1 MEYDKELQD
10 AFRNLG
16 KRDVDTFPADVV
28 SVDKIKG
35 TCNVTDDNLTFTN
48 VRLSSVIDRNNKKFF
63 LFPKVGS
70 SVLVSPINEDLK
82 NLYVEEYSEIESLE
96 LVISTVEFKVDQDGF
111 LLKKENE
118 TLKKLI
124 EDLITAVQ
132 NMSFAVSTPSGSG
145 TTTTLINLAEFT
157 AVKTRFNQFLKG
169 N

>member
-1 MEYDKELQD
+1 MDNDKELQD
-10 AFRNLG
+10 AFRKLG

-28 SVDKIKG
+28 SFDKIKG
-35 TCNVTDDNLTFTN
+35 TCNVTDGNLTFTN
-48 VRLSSVIDRNNKKFF
+48 VRLSSVIDGSNKKLF

-96 LVISTVEFKVDQDGF
+96 LVINTVEFKVDQDGF

-118 TLKKLI
+118 TLKKLV

-132 NMSFAVSTPSGSG
+132 NMSFAVSTPSGPG

>member
-1 MEYDKELQD
+1 MEKDLQD
-10 AFRNLG
+10 AFRKL
-16 KRDVDTFPADVV
+16 KQRDVDTFPVEVV
-28 SVDKIKG
+28 SVNKTQG
-35 TCNVTDDNLTFTN
+35 TCSVTDDNLTYTN
-48 VRLSSVIDRNNKKFF
+48 VRLSSVIDGNNKKFF

-96 LVISTVEFKVDQDGF
+96 LVINTVEFKIDQDGF

-118 TLKKLI
+118 TLKKLV

-132 NMSFAVSTPSGSG
+132 NMSFTVSTPSGLG